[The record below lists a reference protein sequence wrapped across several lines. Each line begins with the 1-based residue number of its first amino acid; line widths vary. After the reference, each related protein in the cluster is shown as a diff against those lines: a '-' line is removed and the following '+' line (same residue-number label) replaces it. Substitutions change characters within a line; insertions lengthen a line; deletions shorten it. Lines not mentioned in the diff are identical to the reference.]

1 MHTPTHTHAAAA
13 AAASPP
19 RARPPIGA
27 TRFVFQMEMCETR
40 GLPKAIQDEVRKVQC
55 CNYYGLFPEIH
66 RAYITVDNHL
76 YLWDY
81 DHGTR

>member
-1 MHTPTHTHAAAA
+1 
-13 AAASPP
+13 
-19 RARPPIGA
+19 
-27 TRFVFQMEMCETR
+27 MEMCETR